1 MKHRR
6 IPKRRAAI
14 AGAGVAALVAAG
26 VTLQTA
32 NASETPETSTPKTL
46 SVGAAGKLA
55 STLAKDL
62 GGDAA
67 GTYYDAQTKNLV
79 VNVLDQAAADAVE
92 AAGAKARVVENSLA
106 ELKSARTTLKQDAT
120 IPGTSWATDPTTNK
134 VVVTADRTVST
145 AELAKLTKV
154 VDGLGAKAE
163 LKRTKGE
170 FKPFIAGGD
179 AITDGSG
186 RCSLGFNVVKG
197 GEPFFLTAGHCTEGI
212 TEWSDS
218 DGNKIGTNETS
229 SFPDNDYGLVKYT
242 AEVDHPS
249 EVNLYN
255 GSSQAIS
262 GAAEATVG
270 MEVTRSGSTTQVHD
284 GKVTGLDATVNYG
297 NGDVV
302 NGLIQ
307 TDVCAEPGDSGGSL
321 FSGDKAIGLTSGG
334 SGDCTSGGETFF
346 QPVTEALSATGTEIG

>member
-6 IPKRRAAI
+6 IPRRRAAVT
-14 AGAGVAALVAAG
+14 GAGIAALVAAG
-26 VTLQTA
+26 VTFQTA
-32 NASETPETSTPKTL
+32 NASEPANTPEPQVL
-46 SVGAAGKLA
+46 SVLAAGKLA
-55 STLAKDL
+55 STLGQDL
-62 GGDAA
+62 GTDAA
-67 GTYYDAQTKNLV
+67 GTFYDAKTKSLV
-79 VNVLDQAAADAVE
+79 VNVLDEAAAKTVE
-92 AAGAKARVVENSLA
+92 QAGAQARIVENSLA
-106 ELKSARTTLKQDAT
+106 ELKSARSTLTQDAT

-134 VVVTADRTVST
+134 VVVTADRTVSE

-154 VDGLGAKAE
+154 VKGLGTTAE
-163 LKRTKGE
+163 LQRTKGE

-179 AITDGSG
+179 AITGGGG

-197 GEPFFLTAGHCTEGI
+197 GEPFFLTAGHCTESI
-212 TEWSDS
+212 STWSDS
-218 DGNKIGTNETS
+218 SGTEIGTNEDS

-242 AEVDHPS
+242 ADVDHPS
-249 EVNLYN
+249 EVDLYD
-255 GSSQAIS
+255 GSAQQIT

-270 MEVTRSGSTTQVHD
+270 MKVTRSGSTTQVHD
-284 GKVTGLDATVNYG
+284 GTVTGLDATVNYG
-297 NGDVV
+297 NGDIV

-321 FSGDKAIGLTSGG
+321 FSGSSAIGLTSGG